1 MQARVEKTPTIQ
13 TSFHITQKTVT
24 SLSSNPEDAQD
35 KCSSSPNP
43 ISLVLVNSL
52 DVQPASW
59 EQSGHLQPEEVLMQ
73 RDAVLAIGSPAGIL

>member
-13 TSFHITQKTVT
+13 TSFYITQKTVT

-43 ISLVLVNSL
+43 ISLVLV
-52 DVQPASW
+52 
-59 EQSGHLQPEEVLMQ
+59 LQIVLFSFLNFVI
-73 RDAVLAIGSPAGIL
+73 DFDDNIV